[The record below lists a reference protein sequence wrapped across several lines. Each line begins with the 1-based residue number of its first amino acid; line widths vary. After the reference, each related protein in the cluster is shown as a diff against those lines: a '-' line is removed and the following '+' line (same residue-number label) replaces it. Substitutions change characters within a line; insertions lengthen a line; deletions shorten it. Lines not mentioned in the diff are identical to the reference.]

1 LTSVSEDVRVAGRLF
16 PPGAAR
22 SEPAELVLSAEGG
35 VRLFAGALTGEVR
48 PVDITNA
55 AVSPRVGRV
64 PRRITLASG
73 EIFET
78 SDNDGVDALLQA
90 VGRRGRS
97 TVHRWERFHP
107 RLVAVVVLVVLL
119 SGALLRFGVPAA
131 ADLALTLVPHSVD
144 AAVGE
149 HALATLDQVAFRP
162 SRMTAAETEP
172 VNRVFEELVA
182 AAGLDPAETRLVF
195 RGGGALGANAFAL
208 PGGIVVVTDEM
219 LAKAP
224 DTDALAGVLAHELG
238 HVEERHGMRR
248 VLRAAGLGGA
258 TLVIFGDPGAVLD
271 EMTGFAALALDLS
284 YSRGFEADADD
295 RAAEILTATG
305 RSPDDLARLLE
316 ALTGDGETAGLRWLS
331 THPSLADR
339 VDRLRT
345 APAVD

>member
-1 LTSVSEDVRVAGRLF
+1 MAGRLF

-22 SEPAELVLSAEGG
+22 SEPAELVLLADGG
-35 VRLFAGALTGEVR
+35 ARLVAGAPTGEARV
-48 PVDITNA
+48 VDIATA

-64 PRRITLASG
+64 PRRIALATG
-73 EIFET
+73 EVFET
-78 SDNDGVDALLQA
+78 ADNDGVDALLRA
-90 VGRRGRS
+90 AGRRGRS

-107 RLVAVVVLVVLL
+107 RLIAVLVLVVLL

-131 ADLALTLVPHSVD
+131 ADFAATLVPRSVD

-172 VNRVFEELVA
+172 VRRAFDQLVA
-182 AAGLDPAETRLVF
+182 AAGLDPATTRLVF

-271 EMTGFAALALDLS
+271 ELTGFAALALDLS

-295 RAAEILTATG
+295 RAAELLVATG

-316 ALTGDGETAGLRWLS
+316 ALTGDGETTGLRWLS
-331 THPSLADR
+331 THPGLADR
-339 VDRLRT
+339 VEALRSP
-345 APAVD
+345 PAAD

>member
-1 LTSVSEDVRVAGRLF
+1 MAGRLF
-16 PPGAAR
+16 PPEAAR
-22 SEPAELVLSAEGG
+22 SEPAELLLPADGIVCL
-35 VRLFAGALTGEVR
+35 RAGAPDGEAR
-48 PVDITNA
+48 TVDLATA
-55 AVSPRVGRV
+55 SVSPRVGRV
-64 PRRITLASG
+64 PRRITLPSG
-73 EIFET
+73 ETFET
-78 SDNDGVDALLQA
+78 GDNDGVDALLAA
-90 VGRRGRS
+90 VGRRS
-97 TVHRWERFHP
+97 AFAVHRWERFHP
-107 RLVAVVVLVVLL
+107 RLIAVLVLVVLL

-131 ADLALTLVPHSVD
+131 ADFAVTLVPHSID

-149 HALATLDQVAFRP
+149 HALATLDQVAFTP
-162 SRMTAAETEP
+162 SRTTVAETEP
-172 VNRVFEELVA
+172 ARRAFDELVA

-208 PGGIVVVTDEM
+208 PGGIIVVTDEM

-284 YSRGFEADADD
+284 YSRGFEAEADD
-295 RAAEILTATG
+295 RAADLLVATG

-316 ALTGDGETAGLRWLS
+316 ALTGDGETTGLRWLS
-331 THPSLADR
+331 THPGLADR
-339 VDRLRT
+339 VETLRRPS
-345 APAVD
+345 AP

>member
-1 LTSVSEDVRVAGRLF
+1 MRVVGRLF

-22 SEPAELVLSAEGG
+22 SEAAELGLSAEGSVWLRTG
-35 VRLFAGALTGEVR
+35 AGDGNRQAIDL
-48 PVDITNA
+48 A
-55 AVSPRVGRV
+55 AASVSPRVGRV
-64 PRRITLASG
+64 PRRITFASG
-73 EIFET
+73 ETFET
-78 SDNDGVDALLQA
+78 VDNDGIDALLA
-90 VGRRGRS
+90 ASGRRGGS
-97 TVHRWERFHP
+97 AVHRWERFHP
-107 RLVAVVVLVVLL
+107 RLIAVLVLVVLL

-131 ADLALTLVPHSVD
+131 ADFAVTLVPHSVD

-162 SRMTAAETEP
+162 SRTTAAETEP
-172 VNRVFEELVA
+172 ARRAFDELVA
-182 AAGLDPAETRLVF
+182 AAGLDPATTRLVF

-208 PGGIVVVTDEM
+208 PGGIIVVTDEM
-219 LAKAP
+219 LAMAP
-224 DTDALAGVLAHELG
+224 DEDALAGVLAHELG

-271 EMTGFAALALDLS
+271 ELTGFAALALDLA

-295 RAAEILTATG
+295 RAAELLVATG

-331 THPSLADR
+331 THPGLADR
-339 VDRLRT
+339 VEALRG
-345 APAVD
+345 PAAAD